1 MAKPAILTITLNPA
15 FDLSTEVDQVQ
26 PGKKLRCA
34 VPTVSPGGGGLN
46 VSRAL
51 AHLGQGSVALVAL
64 GGATGSELA
73 RHLKAEGIKVIALEA
88 PGDTRQSLSVTDRHS
103 GVQYRFLLPGP
114 VWSAGDQARLLTRLN
129 SLSKPGTLAVISGS
143 QPPGLPADFPRQM
156 ALALTGCGVVLDTS
170 GPALEQAIARPIPGL
185 AVLRMDSDEAEALAG
200 HPLPTPQATADFA
213 ETLRA
218 KGAAATVIVARG
230 AEGNVL
236 VSAGLR
242 LFARPPKVPVISA
255 IGAGDSFVAGLVQ
268 AMAGKQGW
276 PEALALA
283 TASAAAA
290 VMTPATELC
299 RAEDVA
305 RLLPQVEIS
314 AL

>member
-15 FDLSTEVDQVQ
+15 LDLSTEVDQVQ

-34 VPTVSPGGGGLN
+34 VPAVNPGGGGLN

-103 GVQYRFLLPGP
+103 GAQYRFLLPGP
-114 VWSAGDQARLLTRLN
+114 VWSAGDQARLLTRLD
-129 SLSKPGTLAVISGS
+129 SLAKPGTIAVISGS

-213 ETLRA
+213 QTLRA

-236 VSAGLR
+236 VGAGLR

-299 RAEDVA
+299 RAADVA